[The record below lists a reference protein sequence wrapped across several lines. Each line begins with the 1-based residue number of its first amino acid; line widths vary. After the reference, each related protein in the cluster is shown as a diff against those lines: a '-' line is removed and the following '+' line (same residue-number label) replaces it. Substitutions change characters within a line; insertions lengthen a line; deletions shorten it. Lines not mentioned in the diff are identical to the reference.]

1 MTAVANLPSFQQN
14 SRSAWSANVSQ
25 GGLNAMN
32 ADEVARMFM
41 PRKSAQRANS
51 SSSISSNSSAS
62 STSSTSTIAQV
73 QPQTNGVPMIPSGDL
88 STWGGTAAARKKTP
102 RTGPWP
108 AGKSEVSGMSTA
120 KPQSI
125 LAQNGSTAA
134 SSMTSIHQPSAV
146 VPSQHTLQPPTQQM
160 NGSRPP
166 AQPVGESNP
175 VLYLLSMNG
184 TFERKTIS
192 VPFYP
197 DSLRIGRQTNAKT
210 VPTPTNGF
218 FDSKVLSRQHAEIWA
233 DRQGKIWI
241 RDVKSS
247 NGTFVNNARLSAEN
261 RDSEPHELQT
271 QDHLELGIDIVSE
284 DQKTVVHHKVAA
296 KVEHA
301 GFLGATNN
309 VLDMNFGDLDPANG
323 AMMLPSQGSLQMRG
337 RTGSLGSVT
346 SNGRLGPPAS
356 VAGSQMSAM
365 SQQRPMN
372 FWLTPV
378 TTEQIVKRLT
388 HEMRAA
394 RLQTNELGRT
404 DNFFGSLLSK
414 EDIKENEKETVPVP
428 EASKA
433 PQVNGGSVSF
443 RGDVKPRFSDPP
455 APPPQQPL
463 PEKPDVA
470 RSHIFDPPI
479 PPLKRT
485 NTERPRSVPSVSPVR
500 QEPTS
505 QIITLVEAL
514 ASAKKEIDTQG
525 ARLRDL
531 EEMLQKER
539 QAREQAEEIAK
550 KLEQQSEAKTNGDA
564 KASEEGSV
572 IEEAFEPP
580 VEPVEVKEEAPTDL
594 VPTNHTVDPTAISE
608 STLLLEKRLETMLH
622 DMQEL
627 RDQME
632 SFKIR
637 AETAESE
644 RDTDRKTLAE
654 MVEKIRADELA
665 RLKSVEH
672 IRSLS
677 GDSLTKDLPNGTFE
691 ATKALDPVLN
701 KAGLPNGSVV
711 SNEKQPNNSA
721 VSTLSRPPGNPL
733 LYHTTPYASMVGVVL
748 IGMGLMAYLN
758 GWQPPKAER

>member
-51 SSSISSNSSAS
+51 SSSISSVS
-62 STSSTSTIAQV
+62 STSSTATVTQAPPQV
-73 QPQTNGVPMIPSGDL
+73 NGVSMTPSGDL
-88 STWGGTAAARKKTP
+88 SSWGTAATRKKP
-102 RTGPWP
+102 QRTGPWP
-108 AGKSEVSGMSTA
+108 ASKTDAISISTA
-120 KPQSI
+120 RPQSI
-125 LAQNGSTAA
+125 LATNGSTAA
-134 SSMTSIHQPSAV
+134 IPSPV
-146 VPSQHTLQPPTQQM
+146 VPSQHILQSPTQQM
-160 NGSRPP
+160 NGSRPN
-166 AQPVGESNP
+166 AQSLGESNP

-184 TFERKTIS
+184 TFERKTIA

-210 VPTPTNGF
+210 VPTPSNGF

-247 NGTFVNNARLSAEN
+247 NGTFVNNVRLSAEN

-323 AMMLPSQGSLQMRG
+323 AMMLPSQGQLQMRG
-337 RTGSLGSVT
+337 RSGSLGSMS

-356 VAGSQMSAM
+356 AAGSQMSAM

-394 RLQTNELGRT
+394 RLQTNELGRAE
-404 DNFFGSLLSK
+404 NFFGSLLSK
-414 EDIKENEKETVPVP
+414 EGIKENEKDESPIQ
-428 EASKA
+428 EALKV
-433 PQVNGGSVSF
+433 PQVNGNSMAF
-443 RGDVKPRFSDPP
+443 RSDSKPRYPDPP

-470 RSHIFDPPI
+470 RSQTIDPQVPS
-479 PPLKRT
+479 LRRT
-485 NTERPRSVPSVSPVR
+485 NTERPRSVTSVSPVR

-505 QIITLVEAL
+505 QIIILVEAL
-514 ASAKKEIDTQG
+514 ATAKKEIDTQG

-539 QAREQAEEIAK
+539 QAREQAEEVAK
-550 KLEQQSEAKTNGDA
+550 RLKQFSEVKTNGEILA
-564 KASEEGSV
+564 VEEGSV

-580 VEPVEVKEEAPTDL
+580 AESTETEDVPVEPATIKQAMDTA
-594 VPTNHTVDPTAISE
+594 AISN
-608 STLLLEKRLETMLH
+608 STLILEKRLETMLQ
-622 DMQEL
+622 DMQQL
-627 RDQME
+627 KNQME
-632 SFKIR
+632 SFKNR
-637 AETAESE
+637 AEMAESE
-644 RDTDRKTLAE
+644 RDADRKTLAE
-654 MVEKIRADELA
+654 MVEKIRSDEARHLSSAHRARSAPEPAAGSCLNDKPVAADPANL
-665 RLKSVEH
+665 
-672 IRSLS
+672 ITSL
-677 GDSLTKDLPNGTFE
+677 GILT
-691 ATKALDPVLN
+691 A
-701 KAGLPNGSVV
+701 
-711 SNEKQPNNSA
+711 Q
-721 VSTLSRPPGNPL
+721 
-733 LYHTTPYASMVGVVL
+733 
-748 IGMGLMAYLN
+748 
-758 GWQPPKAER
+758 